1 MNILLR
7 IGTTVVIFAL
17 AAYSVAVVTEQRK
30 RILGKTVLTFLTLGV
45 LLDIVATT
53 FMILGSSKGAF
64 TLHGVLGYSSL
75 AAMFTDAVLMWR
87 LKSKAGLNSVVPR
100 ALHLYSRYAYLW
112 WVLAF
117 ITGGLLVALR

>member
-17 AAYSVAVVTEQRK
+17 MAYSVAIVTEQRK
-30 RILGKTVLTFLTLGV
+30 RVLSKTVLTFLTLGV
-45 LLDIVATT
+45 LLDLVATT

-87 LKSKAGLNSVVPR
+87 LKGKAGINSVVPQP
-100 ALHLYSRYAYLW
+100 LHLYSRYAYMW
-112 WVLAF
+112 WVMAF
-117 ITGGLLVALR
+117 ITGGLLVAFR